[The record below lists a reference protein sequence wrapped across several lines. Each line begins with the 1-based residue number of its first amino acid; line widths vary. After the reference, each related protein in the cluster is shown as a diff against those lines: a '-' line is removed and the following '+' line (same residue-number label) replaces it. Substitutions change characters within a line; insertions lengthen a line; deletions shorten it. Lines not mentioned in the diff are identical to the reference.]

1 MRLLSW
7 LLFFQLI
14 LSTTQSFAAETDP
27 LFAGMTG
34 RWTAHGTKSFMISGR
49 KFLVTSTTESRVENG
64 ILVSHNHWTE
74 VPQELA
80 HDPSAAR
87 HYDRVYWIRAKKD
100 SPGHYELGAGAEA
113 IGPVAATG
121 FYNSQTELFEVQ
133 QAMGP
138 ILMVSKTDFAPGK
151 SEYFETVWNGGTK
164 ISETKVSYERF
175 SDLFAR

>member
-7 LLFFQLI
+7 LLLFQLF
-14 LSTTQSFAAETDP
+14 LSTWQSFAAETDP

-34 RWTAHGTKSFMISGR
+34 HWTAYGTRSFMISGR
-49 KFLVTSTTESRVENG
+49 KFQVTSTTESRVENG

-74 VPQELA
+74 VPEELVN
-80 HDPSAAR
+80 DPSAAR
-87 HYDRVYWIRAKKD
+87 HYERVYWIRAKKD
-100 SPGHYELGAGAEA
+100 CPGHYELGSGAEA

-138 ILMVSKTDFAPGK
+138 ILMISKTQFAPGR

-164 ISETKVSYERF
+164 ISETTVSYGR
-175 SDLFAR
+175 SSGPLTR